1 MHYLW
6 QPCFKVKSNSIKY
19 TDAYRQEAEIKTE
32 NIQDLS
38 LPHGI
43 SLLSFFP
50 YITYSIPPP

>member
-1 MHYLW
+1 MK
-6 QPCFKVKSNSIKY
+6 C
-19 TDAYRQEAEIKTE
+19 TDTYRQEAEITTE

-43 SLLSFFP
+43 SQLSFFP